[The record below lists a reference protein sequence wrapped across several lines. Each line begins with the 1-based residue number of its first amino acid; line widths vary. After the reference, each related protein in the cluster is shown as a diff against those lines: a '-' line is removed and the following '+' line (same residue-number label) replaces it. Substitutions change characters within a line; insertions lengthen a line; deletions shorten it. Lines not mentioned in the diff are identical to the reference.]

1 MHNQQILLKL
11 KLEIVFHEQKILSKI
26 EDDNQFLKEYHKT
39 AYLNQARQNL
49 EKNLVLS
56 EKQKNVQ
63 ELQRTQVTN
72 FSVDALAHIP

>member
-1 MHNQQILLKL
+1 
-11 KLEIVFHEQKILSKI
+11 
-26 EDDNQFLKEYHKT
+26 
-39 AYLNQARQNL
+39 LNQARQNL

-63 ELQRTQVTN
+63 ELQRTQVTT

>member
-1 MHNQQILLKL
+1 LHNQQILLKL